1 MQLQKEVKKEQN
13 AKISVQVTVE
23 KSAINETREEV
34 INDFEKAAKVPG
46 FRKGKVPRQIVLK
59 RYSSDIKNET
69 INTVLSRSIQQILKE
84 EKFNPIS
91 DPVITEMGDLAL
103 DEDFSYKAEFDIMPE
118 IPLGEYKGVSS
129 EKYVYT
135 VGEELVNR
143 EIENLRERFS
153 TLTSID
159 EKAKVGD
166 YIVIDYEEI
175 TPQGPRNQK
184 KDQTVFLDLK
194 DDQLAKQLLGLSKG
208 DEKEIILTQP
218 PMGEEK
224 IEPESVRLHVKV
236 NDLKKKELPEL
247 NDDFAQDISDVD
259 SLDELKKKIRENLQM
274 EAEHAAEEKTK
285 TELLNKLLEK
295 TKIELPE
302 TMLNTEVDRLLYE
315 IISMYRLD
323 FNAIQNDEQKY
334 QEYRKK
340 LTPQATQNLR
350 QELILAEIA
359 RKEGIE
365 VSDAEIDEEIR
376 EYAKNAKKDF
386 EALKSSMVEE
396 GSVRTLKYRLRIR
409 KALDFLYEHAKL
421 VREKKQKYGAN
432 EPEGGKK

>member
-1 MQLQKEVKKEQN
+1 MQLQKEVKREQN
-13 AKISVQVTVE
+13 AKVSVQVTVE
-23 KSAINETREEV
+23 KSAIHETREEV

-46 FRKGKVPRQIVLK
+46 FRKGKVPRQIVLS

-69 INTVLSRSIQQILKE
+69 INTILSRSMKQILKE
-84 EKFNPIS
+84 EEFNPIS

-103 DEDFSYKAEFDIMPE
+103 DEDFSYKAEFDVMPE
-118 IPLGEYKGVSS
+118 IPLGEYKEVAS
-129 EKYVYT
+129 EKYVFT

-143 EIENLRERFS
+143 ELEELRERFS

-175 TPQGPRNQK
+175 TPEGSRNQK
-184 KDQTVFLDLK
+184 KDQTVFLDKK
-194 DDQLAKQLLGLSKG
+194 DDQLAKQLIGLEKG
-208 DEKEIILTQP
+208 DQKEITLTQP
-218 PMGEEK
+218 PIGDEK
-224 IEPESVRLHVKV
+224 KEPESVHLHITV
-236 NDLKKKELPEL
+236 NDVKKKELPEL

-259 SLDELKKKIRENLQM
+259 TLEDLKNKIRESLRM
-274 EAEHAAEEKTK
+274 EADHTAEEKTK
-285 TELLNKLLEK
+285 TELLNKLLTE
-295 TKIELPE
+295 TKIEIPE
-302 TMLNTEVDRLLYE
+302 TMLNSEVNRLLHE
-315 IISMYRLD
+315 ITSMYRLD
-323 FNAIQNDEQKY
+323 IESIQKDEQKY

-340 LTPQATQNLR
+340 LIPQATQNLQ

-365 VSDAEIDEEIR
+365 VSDAEIDDEIR
-376 EYAKNAKKDF
+376 EYAKNAKKNF

-396 GSVRTLKYRLRIR
+396 GSIRTLKYRIRIR

-421 VREKKQKYGAN
+421 DREKKQKYGMN